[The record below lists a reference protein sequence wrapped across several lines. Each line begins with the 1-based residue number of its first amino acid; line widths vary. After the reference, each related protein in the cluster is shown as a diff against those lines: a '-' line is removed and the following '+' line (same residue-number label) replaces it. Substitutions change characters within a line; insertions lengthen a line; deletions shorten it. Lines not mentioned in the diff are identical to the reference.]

1 MIFWLKTQIMIFFS
15 FWGHLRRLFSSH
27 YGKWGPLK
35 IGGPGQMSTLPV
47 GKDGP
52 EIGNTASG

>member
-1 MIFWLKTQIMIFFS
+1 MIFFS